1 MAENSIIVPGTGF
14 EWGNS
19 VTGSCVVIKITT
31 RNRAGTGNAQNLLQ
45 GLVAQQV
52 QAQIQ
57 KSTKQLYEVGTTN
70 YYLVEGRPQGTGT
83 IQHVLGPNTKD
94 IWESIEGFAN
104 VCNATD
110 LEVSSTG
117 CTCRDTETT
126 ASAVMFVGGLL
137 NSMQVSA
144 NAQDFVLMSNLGF
157 MFFDLQKTEPS
168 APAQNNNAGNHAGNN
183 AGNNAGDNNARG
195 DNAEALNQ
203 QMQGVNRDN
212 AAVLNR

>member
-14 EWGNS
+14 EWGGS
-19 VTGSCVVIKITT
+19 VTGSCVAIEIIQHERT
-31 RNRAGTGNAQNLLQ
+31 GTGNKKAAENLLK

-70 YYLVEGRPQGTGT
+70 YFLIEGRPQGTGT

-94 IWESIEGFAN
+94 IWGSIKDFAN
-104 VCNATD
+104 VCKATD
-110 LEVSSTG
+110 LKVSSTG
-117 CTCRDTETT
+117 CTCVDTKT
-126 ASAVMFVGGLL
+126 AVSTVMFVGGLL

-157 MFFDLQKTEPS
+157 MFFDLQ
-168 APAQNNNAGNHAGNN
+168 
-183 AGNNAGDNNARG
+183 D
-195 DNAEALNQ
+195 AEAPLQPEGGGNGFLPE
-203 QMQGVNRDN
+203 GVGF
-212 AAVLNR
+212 